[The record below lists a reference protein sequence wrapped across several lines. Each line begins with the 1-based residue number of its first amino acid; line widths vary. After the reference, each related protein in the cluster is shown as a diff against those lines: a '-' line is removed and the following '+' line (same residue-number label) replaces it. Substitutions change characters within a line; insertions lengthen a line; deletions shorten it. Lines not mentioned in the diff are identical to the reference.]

1 MVHDVTLM
9 FDPIAEARR
18 NWERHGWGSVD
29 AMSAATSITR
39 AHQIVLG
46 RVNAALAPYGLN
58 FSRFE
63 ALALLSFTRAGA
75 LPLGKMGERLQ
86 VHPASVTNTID
97 RLELDGLVERRAHP
111 TDGRT
116 TLASI
121 TAEGLG
127 LVGRAQQALAQI
139 DFGLAGLDARHL
151 CGIDEGIRELRRSA
165 GDFTTAE

>member
-1 MVHDVTLM
+1 MALA
-9 FDPIAEARR
+9 FDPIEEARG

-39 AHQIVLG
+39 AQQIVLG
-46 RVNAALAPYGLN
+46 RVNAVLAPIPLN

-63 ALALLSFTRAGA
+63 VLALLTFSRTGS
-75 LPLGKMGERLQ
+75 LPLGKIGERLQ

-97 RLELDGLVERRAHP
+97 RLERDGFVERVPHP

-121 TAEGLG
+121 TRAGRRAAERGAAAMADIEFGLTG
-127 LVGRAQQALAQI
+127 VSPSALASI
-139 DFGLAGLDARHL
+139 NSALTDV
-151 CGIDEGIRELRRSA
+151 RSAA
-165 GDFTTAE
+165 GDF